1 MLLLLF
7 GPTGS
12 HFGAESMEIIFKIT
26 KVDLVI
32 DLKHNSHTVIMHPP
46 PLPLISCGGG
56 VFYLSYSYSY
66 LTSERFAQSY

>member
-46 PLPLISCGGG
+46 PLPLISY
-56 VFYLSYSYSY
+56 VEEVYFI
-66 LTSERFAQSY
+66 